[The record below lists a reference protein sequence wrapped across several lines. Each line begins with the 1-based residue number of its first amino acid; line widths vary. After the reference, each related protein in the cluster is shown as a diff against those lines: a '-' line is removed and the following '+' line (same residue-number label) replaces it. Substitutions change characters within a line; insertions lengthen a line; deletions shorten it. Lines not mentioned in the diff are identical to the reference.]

1 MDFSKERSVTYLRA
15 VAQLQYEKI
24 SHLERELLEL
34 RARVGETET
43 VVDEN
48 KTLVEMLARARQR
61 EFGRSSERRPSEKPP
76 KQPRAPQPGHGPRK
90 QPNLETEIIEHP
102 LPEDVRVC
110 PACGGE
116 LTEVEGLFDES
127 ELITVTVRNF
137 VRQLH
142 RQKKYRCRC
151 NGCIKTAPGP
161 LRLLDGGRFS
171 VEFAAEAAASK
182 YSEHLPLT
190 RQARIMGYEGLVTDS
205 QTLWDQVNALA
216 TLLTPTYEAIIKV
229 ILAFPVIGC
238 DETRWYLLDNGGKV
252 KENRIWQSWCL
263 MGHDLVAYR
272 IMDSRGRDAA
282 AEVLA
287 GFTGVVM
294 ADAYTVYQSLARL
307 TGLFVVAFCW
317 AHVRRRFV
325 ECQDNFP
332 TECGEALT
340 MIKALYAVEREGK
353 IPDADLA
360 VLRDQKSRPIVD
372 AIFIW
377 AKALAA
383 RELPRSGL
391 GEALGYLLNQEVGLR
406 RFLDD
411 SRIPIDNNATEAAQR
426 GVVLGRNNHL
436 GSRSRR
442 GTEVAAIY
450 YTLVECAKLAG
461 VSPKSYII
469 AVATAARLNSG
480 AVLLPADF
488 KTLLSATPTSEPSDN
503 PVLTADE
510 TDRNNSP

>member
-15 VAQLQYEKI
+15 VAQLQHEKI
-24 SHLERELLEL
+24 SRLEQEVLEL
-34 RARVGETET
+34 RARLGDTET
-43 VVDEN
+43 AVDEN
-48 KTLVEMLARARQR
+48 KKLVELLARARQR
-61 EFGRSSERRPSEKPP
+61 EFGRSSERRPGEKPP
-76 KQPRAPQPGHGPRK
+76 KNSRPPQPGHGARK
-90 QPNLETEIIEHP
+90 QPDLETEIVEHP
-102 LPEDVRVC
+102 LPEDQRVC
-110 PACGGE
+110 TACGGE

-127 ELITVTVRNF
+127 ELITVSVRNF
-137 VRQLH
+137 LRQLH

-161 LRLLDGGRFS
+161 LRLVNGGRFS
-171 VEFAAEAAASK
+171 IEFAAEVAASK
-182 YSEHLPLT
+182 YDEHLPLT

-205 QTLWDQVNALA
+205 QTLWDQLNAQA
-216 TLLTPTYEAIIKV
+216 KLLNPTYEAIIKA
-229 ILAFPVIGC
+229 ILALPVIGC
-238 DETRWYLLDNGGKV
+238 DETRWYVLDNGGKV
-252 KENRIWQSWCL
+252 KENHIWQSWCL
-263 MGHDLVAYR
+263 MGRDLVAYR
-272 IMDSRGRDAA
+272 IMDSRGREAA
-282 AEVLA
+282 ASVLT

-332 TECGEALT
+332 TECVEALT
-340 MIKALYAVEREGK
+340 LIKALYAVEREGK
-353 IPDADLA
+353 VPGADLA
-360 VLRDQKSRPIVD
+360 LLRDQKSRPIVD

-377 AKALAA
+377 AKALAT

-391 GEALGYLLNQEVGLR
+391 GEALGYLLNQEAGLR

-411 SRIPIDNNATEAAQR
+411 PRIPIDNNATEAAQR
-426 GVVLGRNNHL
+426 GMVLGRNNHV

-442 GTEVAAIY
+442 GTEAAAIY

-461 VSPKSYII
+461 VSPKAYII
-469 AVATAARLNSG
+469 AVAKAARLNPE

-488 KTLLSATPTSEPSDN
+488 KAGLLVSPTSEPSGQPD
-503 PVLTADE
+503 PAE
-510 TDRNNSP
+510 GAKARNNSP